1 MVENEI
7 QMNMV
12 KLIEIKP
19 MDYGTIWLRYSDG
32 MEGIADLSDIV
43 GKGVFE
49 VLENREK
56 FDAAYIS
63 ENGGALAWGE
73 DLELCAD
80 ALYLKISGKKVD
92 EIMPKARNL
101 AMDA

>member
-1 MVENEI
+1 MA
-7 QMNMV
+7 

-19 MDYGTIWLRYSDG
+19 MDHGTIWLRYSDQT
-32 MEGIADLSDIV
+32 EGIADLSDII
-43 GKGVFE
+43 GKGVFK

-56 FDAAYIS
+56 FDAAHIS

-101 AMDA
+101 AMNA

>member
-1 MVENEI
+1 
-7 QMNMV
+7 MV

-19 MDYGTIWLRYSDG
+19 MDDGRIWLRYSDQT
-32 MEGIADLSDIV
+32 EGIADLSDII
-43 GKGVFE
+43 GKGVFK

-63 ENGGALAWGE
+63 ENGGALAWRE

-92 EIMPKARNL
+92 EIMPKAKNL
-101 AMDA
+101 TMNA